1 MANMNQED
9 IYWGALLGIAEMIK
23 SGTTTYADMYI
34 HMDQIAQA
42 VYESGIRAS
51 GYRIITEHERL
62 SGTQSFQ
69 QYDRSHL
76 QIHRKRYFG
85 WFRYGWCR
93 KRYLTRFV

>member
-51 GYRIITEHERL
+51 GY
-62 SGTQSFQ
+62 
-69 QYDRSHL
+69 
-76 QIHRKRYFG
+76 
-85 WFRYGWCR
+85 
-93 KRYLTRFV
+93 